1 MTVNGV
7 RFIGADVRPRAIAA
21 GSGEA
26 VEVASA
32 DADSEILLNYS
43 SVVHPF
49 FVESDRPVPRLLSVG
64 VPSRLAALGIPLHK
78 GDATGVDPCKDLK
91 DSRQFKETMV
101 PPPPLYLSSSLH
113 SCPPWRCSSTGRRR
127 GPTNLWTPSLRR
139 CTPPSLLCRQRR
151 RSRRGF
157 WSSLRGRRAAGAG
170 RAVQVRLQRKTSPL
184 APRDGESMGRPLR
197 S

>member
-1 MTVNGV
+1 MRT
-7 RFIGADVRPRAIAA
+7 RRSSSTIPRWCTRSSSRATALSPASSLSASPAA
-21 GSGEA
+21 WLPSESLFTK
-26 VEVASA
+26 EMPLAS
-32 DADSEILLNYS
+32 ILARISKTPAS
-43 SVVHPF
+43 SRKPW
-49 FVESDRPVPRLLSVG
+49 SPP
-64 VPSRLAALGIPLHK
+64 P
-78 GDATGVDPCKDLK
+78 
-91 DSRQFKETMV
+91 